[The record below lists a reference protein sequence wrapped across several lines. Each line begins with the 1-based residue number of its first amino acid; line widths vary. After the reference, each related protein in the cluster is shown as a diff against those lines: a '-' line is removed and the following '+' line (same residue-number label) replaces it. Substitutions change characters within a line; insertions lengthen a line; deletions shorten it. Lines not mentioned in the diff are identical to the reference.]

1 MDGQGRPHG
10 PAGGADPRRRQSR
23 GPQAGT
29 QLGAGGPSRRGR
41 GVHRIGG
48 SVHRRR
54 PAPPFAAAG
63 PGGQVLG
70 DRVRLAAILGNLLDN
85 AIKYSPDGGQIGIEL
100 SSDRS
105 GASIRVSDPGLG
117 IAKEH
122 LEKVFKRFGR
132 VVTAANSH
140 IDVRPADGASAAR
153 ITDFVTRRAAAY
165 ERRLRGICRSG
176 SVAITGPA
184 LTGLALG

>member
-1 MDGQGRPHG
+1 M
-10 PAGGADPRRRQSR
+10 
-23 GPQAGT
+23 
-29 QLGAGGPSRRGR
+29 
-41 GVHRIGG
+41 
-48 SVHRRR
+48 
-54 PAPPFAAAG
+54 
-63 PGGQVLG
+63 
-70 DRVRLAAILGNLLDN
+70 RLAAILGNLLDN

-140 IDVRPADGASAAR
+140 IDGAGVGLYLSRQMAR
-153 ITDFVTRRAAAY
+153 IHGGDVELASELGVGTDAVLWLPLYSPR
-165 ERRLRGICRSG
+165 
-176 SVAITGPA
+176 
-184 LTGLALG
+184 